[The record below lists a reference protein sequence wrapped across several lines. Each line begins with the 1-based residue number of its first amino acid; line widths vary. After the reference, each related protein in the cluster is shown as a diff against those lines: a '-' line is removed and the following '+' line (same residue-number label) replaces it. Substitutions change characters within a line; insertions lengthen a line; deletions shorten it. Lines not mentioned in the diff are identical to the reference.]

1 MLIRLMKDRAMMLRV
16 FTAYGQTLPS
26 RTRVVTVV
34 PEGWRT
40 TGKDQS
46 HAEKLRMEAAG

>member
-1 MLIRLMKDRAMMLRV
+1 MLTGLMKDRAMMLRV

-26 RTRVVTVV
+26 QTRIVTVI
-34 PEGWRT
+34 PEGWRA